1 MKDICGAHVT
11 LKLLHDKTNE
21 AVVERYF
28 SFGEYDEDTE
38 TDSFGISD
46 MDIYFYAQSV
56 EELEELK
63 QRHDHS
69 EFVILDYEL
78 VGLGEVTI

>member
-11 LKLLHDKTNE
+11 LKLLNDETGR
-21 AVVERYF
+21 VLERYF
-28 SFGEYDEDTE
+28 SLGEYDEEKE

-46 MDIYFYAQSV
+46 LDIYYYVKDV

-63 QRHDHS
+63 QYRTYN
-69 EFVILDYEL
+69 EFIILNYEL
-78 VGLGEVTI
+78 VGLGEVGI